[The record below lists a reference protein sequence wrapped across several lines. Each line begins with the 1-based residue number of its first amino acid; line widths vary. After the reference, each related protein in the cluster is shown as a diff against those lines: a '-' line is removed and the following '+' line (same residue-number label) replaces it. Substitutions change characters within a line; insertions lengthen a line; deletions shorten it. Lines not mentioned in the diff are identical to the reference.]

1 MMNFVAWI
9 VAGGVL
15 GYVASRLMQGHSAP
29 GAMLNILA
37 GVVGGFVSG
46 LVVKTVLFALAP
58 VAAPFSLAA
67 LVSALSGAG
76 LLLAVVNMPLR
87 GRVP

>member
-1 MMNFVAWI
+1 MLNFVAWI

-15 GYVASRLMQGHSAP
+15 GYAASRLMRGHTAP
-29 GAMLNILA
+29 DAMLNILA

-46 LVVKTVLFALAP
+46 LVVKTVLFALVPA
-58 VAAPFSLAA
+58 AAPFSLAA

-76 LLLAVVNMPLR
+76 LLLAVVNMPVR
-87 GRVP
+87 DRVP